1 MPKIPFF
8 FKRETRESIKSPGF
22 NLLFF
27 ADFVRLTY
35 EDFETSMEEVMNDP
49 SLTYEVQVKE
59 LYTLGIF
66 LAKKKYRF
74 LRLAYITFI
83 IGAFAS
89 AIIGL
94 FSGVVA

>member
-1 MPKIPFF
+1 
-8 FKRETRESIKSPGF
+8 
-22 NLLFF
+22 LLFF

-35 EDFETSMEEVMNDP
+35 EEFETSMEEVMNDP

-59 LYTLGIF
+59 LYTLGMF